1 MNKICLISLLKPAD
15 DIRMYQKLG
24 NSLAQRF
31 PKTEI
36 HLLGFDAEKP
46 EKAPQNIYFHP
57 LFKFYRLSFK
67 RFLASFKVLQWLV
80 KNKPQITII
89 CTFEL
94 LPILMLYKIFY
105 KTKLVY
111 DVQENYFRNILYTKV
126 FPKFLR
132 LPLAYAVRLIERMGH
147 FFVSDYFLAEECY
160 KEEMP
165 LMQKK
170 GIVLANKVKK
180 ENLTLSNAI
189 SKQSD
194 FLKLSLVGTIS
205 KDYGVF
211 EVLEWI
217 EKLKEKIPNLELSIT
232 GFCPNPKDF
241 EQLEKKLENRDF
253 VKQNFAQKPISNQV
267 ILQTMQ
273 NSDIL
278 LLPYQVN
285 QSVAKRI
292 PTKMYEALA
301 LGLPMLIQN
310 NQYWENFLT
319 QNFPEASFQ
328 MIDFR
333 NTNSP
338 IDFLYNLQTYKIMQN
353 IFWEE
358 EEEKMWQAKCFS

>member
-1 MNKICLISLLKPAD
+1 MNKICLISLLKPVD

-24 NSLAQRF
+24 ISLAQRY
-31 PKTEI
+31 PKSEI
-36 HLLGFDAEKP
+36 HLIGFKAETPKKIK
-46 EKAPQNIYFHP
+46 ENTYFYP
-57 LFKFYRLSFK
+57 LFRFSRLSFK
-67 RFLASFKVLQWLV
+67 RFLASFKVLKWLV

-105 KTKLVY
+105 KTKLIY
-111 DVQENYFRNILYTKV
+111 DVQENYYRNILYTKV

-132 LPLAYAVRLIERMGH
+132 LPLAYTVRLIERLGH
-147 FFVSDYFLAEECY
+147 FFVGDYFLAEECY
-160 KEEMP
+160 QEEMP
-165 LMQKK
+165 FMQKK
-170 GIVLANKVKK
+170 GIILTNKVKK
-180 ENLTLSNAI
+180 ETLPYSPHKKSAI
-189 SKQSD
+189 
-194 FLKLSLVGTIS
+194 LKLALIGTIS
-205 KDYGVF
+205 RDYGVF
-211 EVLEWI
+211 EVLSWI

-310 NQYWENFLT
+310 NQYWENFLK
-319 QNFPEASFQ
+319 QNFPESSFQ
-328 MIDFR
+328 MIDF
-333 NTNSP
+333 NTNIS
-338 IDFLYNLQTYKIMQN
+338 DKTVFFLQNLKSYKITQN
-353 IFWEE
+353 VFWEE
-358 EEEKMWQAKCFS
+358 EEEKMWQAKCFE